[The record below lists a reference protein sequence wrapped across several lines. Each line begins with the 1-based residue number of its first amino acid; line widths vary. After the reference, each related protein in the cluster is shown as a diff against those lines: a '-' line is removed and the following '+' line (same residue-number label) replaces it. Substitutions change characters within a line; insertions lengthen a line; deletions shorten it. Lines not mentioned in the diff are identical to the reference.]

1 MVSLLSQSPAPLA
14 QVTAE
19 VTQKLAWMRQAL
31 TETGAA
37 AVRLRGIDWFAWAT
51 AGASN
56 IVLLAAETGVAEV
69 LVTPTA
75 AWILTDEI
83 EAPRLRDEEIPPIAD
98 CYALQVFP
106 WAEPE
111 AREAFVRQ
119 VTGAALV
126 LSDRPIAPEQSLPA
140 FLVQHKRTLLPSELD
155 RYRRVCQLASSAM
168 TEVLT
173 QARPEWTEYQLAAAG
188 AAALWKRGIHPALT
202 LAAGERRLPLY
213 RHATPS
219 PEPLGQIAM
228 LVFCARGFGLY
239 ANLTRFVAFSPLTPA
254 QEQLHHQVRVIEAMM
269 LNHCKLNM
277 PLNQIYLTLQRAY
290 AVQGYPQ
297 AIHQHHQGGTTGY
310 LAREIVAT
318 PDTAEL
324 LLGNQA
330 IAWNPSLP
338 GAKIEDTFVLKQD
351 GQLENLTFDATWP
364 NTEVN
369 GRFRPLPL
377 FRP

>member
-1 MVSLLSQSPAPLA
+1 M
-14 QVTAE
+14 
-19 VTQKLAWMRQAL
+19 
-31 TETGAA
+31 
-37 AVRLRGIDWFAWAT
+37 
-51 AGASN
+51 
-56 IVLLAAETGVAEV
+56 
-69 LVTPTA
+69 
-75 AWILTDEI
+75 
-83 EAPRLRDEEIPPIAD
+83 
-98 CYALQVFP
+98 
-106 WAEPE
+106 
-111 AREAFVRQ
+111 
-119 VTGAALV
+119 
-126 LSDRPIAPEQSLPA
+126 
-140 FLVQHKRTLLPSELD
+140 
-155 RYRRVCQLASSAM
+155 
-168 TEVLT
+168 
-173 QARPEWTEYQLAAAG
+173 
-188 AAALWKRGIHPALT
+188 
-202 LAAGERRLPLY
+202 
-213 RHATPS
+213 
-219 PEPLGQIAM
+219 
-228 LVFCARGFGLY
+228 
-239 ANLTRFVAFSPLTPA
+239 
-254 QEQLHHQVRVIEAMM
+254 IEAMM